1 MTVKIVTVNFHWVSR
16 FFRGIQIF
24 NGSRNSSNFHRT
36 GFFKQTRKRPASN
49 FHPRKNTVTCMRVFE
64 AVRLHISWMIE
75 KIYILG

>member
-16 FFRGIQIF
+16 FCRGIQIF

-49 FHPRKNTVTCMRVFE
+49 FHPRKNT
-64 AVRLHISWMIE
+64 A
-75 KIYILG
+75 